1 MESVFIAGRNGFTY
15 MRSAALIV
23 ALLTI
28 VAGVAVP
35 VTATD
40 VAAAGTQSADAVAG
54 VPDTDV
60 TDSSADADETA
71 TLAKLGRGPLAAQQ
85 TTLERSPETEISI
98 QLRADRS
105 ANWRVETRY
114 ELETQNETAAFEEFA
129 REYEQ
134 GTADAGPDAA
144 FFERVSQTA
153 AEQTGRSMAV
163 QNATTRGYVENETG
177 VLVLTFTWTDFA
189 EQTSEGLRVGDAFS
203 AGNDGTWLTSLR
215 SNQNLTIQ
223 TPPGYAV
230 SDTDIPL
237 ENNAVVVEGPRT
249 FESTEQLSV
258 TYVSTGPEQTIP
270 WTLVGGGAVV
280 LAVLVA
286 GVVLFTRR
294 GPSGAEPAGA
304 SVNSEPRREP
314 TPEPT
319 DESAPDD
326 DGEERDE
333 VDVDLDLLSDEER
346 VELLL
351 ERSGGRMKQANI
363 VKETGWSD
371 AKVSQLLSAMADEE
385 RVEKLRLGRENLI
398 SLPDED
404 EDEE

>member
-1 MESVFIAGRNGFTY
+1 

-28 VAGVAVP
+28 VSGVAVP
-35 VTATD
+35 AAATD
-40 VAAAGTQSADAVAG
+40 MTALGAHGVDAAVDDSG
-54 VPDTDV
+54 VDV
-60 TDSSADADETA
+60 FGSDSRSQAPTA
-71 TLAKLGRGPLAAQQ
+71 LGRAPLVTQQ
-85 TTLERSPETEISI
+85 TSLERSPRTEISI
-98 QLRADRS
+98 RVRDDRS
-105 ANWRVETRY
+105 ADWRIEMRY
-114 ELETQNETAAFEEFA
+114 ELETRNETAAFEEFA
-129 REYEQ
+129 QEYEQ
-134 GTADAGPDAA
+134 GTTDVGPDAA
-144 FFERVSQTA
+144 FFQRVSQTA
-153 AEQTGRSMAV
+153 AEQTGRSMTV
-163 QNATTRGYVENETG
+163 QNATTTGYVENGTG
-177 VLVLTFTWTDFA
+177 VLVLRFTWTNFA
-189 EQTSEGLRVGDAFS
+189 EQTDEGLRVGDAFS
-203 AGNDGTWLTSLR
+203 AGGGETWVTSLQ

-237 ENNAVVVEGPRT
+237 ENNAVVAEGPRT

-258 TYVSTGPEQTIP
+258 SYVSTGSDGAIP
-270 WTLVGGGAVV
+270 WTLVGGGAIVF
-280 LAVLVA
+280 LVLVA

-294 GPSGAEPAGA
+294 RPGDAATAKPSA
-304 SVNSEPRREP
+304 STPTRRQEP
-314 TPEPT
+314 TPEPADELGT
-319 DESAPDD
+319 DEEVDNDGEAGEAPDD
-326 DGEERDE
+326 I
-333 VDVDLDLLSDEER
+333 DLDLLSDEER

>member
-1 MESVFIAGRNGFTY
+1 

-28 VAGVAVP
+28 VAGVAAP
-35 VTATD
+35 VAATD
-40 VAAAGTQSADAVAG
+40 AAAAGAQSADTVVGVSAVNTRAG
-54 VPDTDV
+54 
-60 TDSSADADETA
+60 ADKITA
-71 TLAKLGRGPLAAQQ
+71 FGRPSVVAQQ
-85 TTLERSPETEISI
+85 TSLERSPQTEISI
-98 QLRADRS
+98 RLRADRS
-105 ANWRVETRY
+105 ADWRIEMRY
-114 ELETQNETAAFEEFA
+114 ELDTRNETAAFEEYA

-134 GTADAGPDAA
+134 GTTDVGPDAA
-144 FFERVSQTA
+144 FFGRVSQMA
-153 AEQTGRSMAV
+153 AEQAGRSMTV

-177 VLVLTFTWTDFA
+177 VLVLTFTWTNFL
-189 EQTSEGLRVGDAFS
+189 EQTDEGLRLGDALS
-203 AGNDGTWLTSLR
+203 ADDGETWLTSLR

-223 TPPGYAV
+223 TPPGHAV
-230 SDTDIPL
+230 SDTELPL

-249 FESTEQLSV
+249 FESTDQLTV
-258 TYVSTGPEQTIP
+258 AYVSTGTDQGVP
-270 WTLVGGGAVV
+270 WALVGGGAVI
-280 LAVLVA
+280 LAAVVA

-294 GPSGAEPAGA
+294 RPSGTEPAGT
-304 SVNSEPRREP
+304 SVTPEPRQESVS
-314 TPEPT
+314 EPT
-319 DESAPDD
+319 DEPAPDD
-326 DGEERDE
+326 GDGEESDD
-333 VDVDLDLLSDEER
+333 DVDLDLLSDEER

-404 EDEE
+404 EDDEAE

>member
-1 MESVFIAGRNGFTY
+1 

-28 VAGVAVP
+28 VAGVTAP
-35 VTATD
+35 VAATD
-40 VAAAGTQSADAVAG
+40 AAAAGTQSADTVVGDAG
-54 VPDTDV
+54 SRAGAEEIP
-60 TDSSADADETA
+60 S
-71 TLAKLGRGPLAAQQ
+71 LGRSSLVAQQ
-85 TTLERSPETEISI
+85 TNLDRSPQTEISI

-105 ANWRVETRY
+105 ADWRVEMRY
-114 ELETQNETAAFEEFA
+114 ELDTQNETAAFEEYA
-129 REYEQ
+129 QEYEQ
-134 GTADAGPDAA
+134 GTADTGPDAA
-144 FFERVSQTA
+144 FFGRISQTA
-153 AEQTGRSMAV
+153 AEQTGRSMTV
-163 QNATTRGYVENETG
+163 QNATTTGYVENGTG
-177 VLVLTFTWTDFA
+177 VLVLTFTWTNFL
-189 EQTSEGLRVGDAFS
+189 EQTDEGLRLGDALS
-203 AGNDGTWLTSLR
+203 AGDDETWLTSLR

-230 SDTDIPL
+230 SDTNLPL

-249 FESTEQLSV
+249 FESIDQLTV
-258 TYVSTGPEQTIP
+258 TYVSTGTDSAIP

-294 GPSGAEPAGA
+294 EPGRGTPDGTSTATTPP
-304 SVNSEPRREP
+304 EPRQESAQ
-314 TPEPT
+314 EPT
-319 DESAPDD
+319 DDEPAPA
-326 DGEERDE
+326 EEPD
-333 VDVDLDLLSDEER
+333 DVDLDLLSDEER

-371 AKVSQLLSAMADEE
+371 AKVSQLLSAMADEG

-404 EDEE
+404 EDEA

>member
-1 MESVFIAGRNGFTY
+1 

-28 VAGVAVP
+28 VSGVAVP
-35 VTATD
+35 AAATD
-40 VAAAGTQSADAVAG
+40 MTAVSAHGVDATVGDSGFDSPTDATAA
-54 VPDTDV
+54 
-60 TDSSADADETA
+60 
-71 TLAKLGRGPLAAQQ
+71 LGHAPLVAQQ
-85 TTLERSPETEISI
+85 SSLERSPQTEISI
-98 QLRADRS
+98 RVRADRS
-105 ANWRVETRY
+105 ADWRIEMRY
-114 ELETQNETAAFEEFA
+114 ELETRNETAAFEEFA
-129 REYEQ
+129 QEYEQ
-134 GTADAGPDAA
+134 GTTDVGPDVA
-144 FFERVSQTA
+144 FFQRVSQTA
-153 AEQTGRSMAV
+153 ADQTGRSMTV
-163 QNATTRGYVENETG
+163 RNATTTGYVENETG

-203 AGNDGTWLTSLR
+203 AGNGETWFTSLQ

-237 ENNAVVVEGPRT
+237 ENNAVVAEGPRT
-249 FESTEQLSV
+249 FESADQLSV
-258 TYVSTGPEQTIP
+258 SYVSTGPNGTIP

-280 LAVLVA
+280 LVVLVA

-294 GPSGAEPAGA
+294 RPSGTEPTGA
-304 SVNSEPRREP
+304 SVTSEPRQEP
-314 TPEPT
+314 APEPT
-319 DESAPDD
+319 DEPAPDD
-326 DGEERDE
+326 GDDE
-333 VDVDLDLLSDEER
+333 DSDDDIDLDLLSDEER

-371 AKVSQLLSAMADEE
+371 AKVSQLLSAMADEG